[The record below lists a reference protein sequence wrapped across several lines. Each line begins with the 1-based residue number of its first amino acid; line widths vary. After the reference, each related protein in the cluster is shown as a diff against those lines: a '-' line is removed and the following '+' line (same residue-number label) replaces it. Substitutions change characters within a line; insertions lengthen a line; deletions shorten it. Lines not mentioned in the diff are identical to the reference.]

1 MIAVGPRE
9 TNRKSVSNDWSK
21 QHLAEKHPIVPGNA
35 ALVPTVDLPAG
46 LPQLVVTAGHSAHF
60 AYEEFFHG
68 RIRNPYT
75 RRNYRHAV
83 HRFLEWC
90 QSVGLELHKIAPKH
104 VGQYLDKLPYAV
116 ATKKV
121 HLSALRHF
129 FDEMVV
135 RHAVVLNPA
144 ASVRGERYQVIE
156 GKTPE
161 ISVKQARLLL
171 RSIDTSNVVGLRD
184 RSIIAIL
191 IYTAARIGAVA
202 KLRNEHFY
210 DDGEQAYLRFAEKS
224 GKSREIP
231 VRHDLRTFVNEY
243 LVASNERETETGTSL
258 FRTALGRT
266 KRLTENP
273 MTAGDMGRMM
283 KRRIRDAGLPS
294 RLSPHSLR
302 VATITDLLEQGV
314 LLQDVQHLAGHSDP
328 RTTRLYDRRH
338 KRVTRNIV
346 ERISI

>member
-1 MIAVGPRE
+1 MTRQFSIEPSDMAVVPATE
-9 TNRKSVSNDWSK
+9 
-21 QHLAEKHPIVPGNA
+21 LA
-35 ALVPTVDLPAG
+35 TD
-46 LPQLVVTAGHSAHF
+46 LPQLVASAGNAARF

-68 RIRNPYT
+68 RVRNPHT

-83 HRFLEWC
+83 HRFLGWC
-90 QSVGLELHKIAPKH
+90 QCRGLALHQIAPKD
-104 VGQYLDKLPYAV
+104 VGQYLDDLPHSA

-129 FDEMVV
+129 FDELVV

-161 ISVKQARLLL
+161 IPVRQARLLL
-171 RSIDTSNVVGLRD
+171 RGIDTRNVVGLRD

-202 KLRNEHFY
+202 KLRREHFY
-210 DDGEQAYLRFAEKS
+210 DDGEQYYLRFSEKS

-231 VRHDLRTFVNEY
+231 MRHDLRGFLGEY
-243 LVASNERETETGTSL
+243 LLASGDSEADPGKPL

-266 KRLTENP
+266 KQLTQNA
-273 MTAGDMGRMM
+273 MTAGDMGRMV
-283 KRRIRDAGLPS
+283 KRRMRDAGLPA
-294 RLSPHSLR
+294 RLSAHSFR
-302 VATITDLLEQGV
+302 VATLTDLLEQGIS
-314 LLQDVQHLAGHSDP
+314 LSDVQYLAGHSDP

>member
-1 MIAVGPRE
+1 MTKQLAIE
-9 TNRKSVSNDWSK
+9 LTNKSLVPATQSTADLP
-21 QHLAEKHPIVPGNA
+21 HLVAAAGNA
-35 ALVPTVDLPAG
+35 AR
-46 LPQLVVTAGHSAHF
+46 F
-60 AYEEFFHG
+60 AYGEFFLG
-68 RIRNPYT
+68 RVRNPYT

-83 HRFLEWC
+83 HRFLDWC
-90 QSVGLELHKIAPKH
+90 QIRAIALHQIAPKH
-104 VGQYLDKLPYAV
+104 VGQYIDELAYAA

-129 FDEMVV
+129 FDEMVI

-161 ISVKQARLLL
+161 ISVKQARQLL
-171 RSIDTSNVVGLRD
+171 RGIDTGNVVGLRD

-202 KLRNEHFY
+202 KLRREHFY
-210 DDGEQAYLRFAEKS
+210 DDGEQYYLRFAEKS

-231 VRHDLRTFVNEY
+231 TRHDLRGFLSEY
-243 LVASNERETETGTSL
+243 LLASGTSETDPGKPI

-266 KRLTENP
+266 KRLTQNA
-273 MTAGDMGRMM
+273 MTAGDMGRMV
-283 KRRIRDAGLPS
+283 KRRMRDAGLPA
-294 RLSPHSLR
+294 RLSAHSFR
-302 VATITDLLEQGV
+302 VATLTDLLEQGIS
-314 LLQDVQHLAGHSDP
+314 LSDVQHLAGHSDP